1 MNASG
6 RSQTPSQT
14 AAAPRL
20 ALSCLCAHLGERLAS
35 GQLTALAGHDFMQE
49 AAAATHH
56 LRHCLQQPSLHLRS
70 YFGQLPAQRLQAALQ
85 SPELLAAV
93 HQIQAPIPGS

>member
-1 MNASG
+1 LNASG

-20 ALSCLCAHLGERLAS
+20 ALSCLCAHLGERLTS

-49 AAAATHH
+49 AAATHH

-70 YFGQLPAQRLQAALQ
+70 YLGQLPAQRLQAALQ

>member
-1 MNASG
+1 M
-6 RSQTPSQT
+6 
-14 AAAPRL
+14 
-20 ALSCLCAHLGERLAS
+20 H
-35 GQLTALAGHDFMQE
+35 E